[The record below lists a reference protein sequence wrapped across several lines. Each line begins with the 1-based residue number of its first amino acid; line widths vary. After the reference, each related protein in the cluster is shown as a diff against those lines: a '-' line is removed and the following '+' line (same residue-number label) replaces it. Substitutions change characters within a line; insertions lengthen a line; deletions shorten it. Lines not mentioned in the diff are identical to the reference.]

1 MEKEKITEFTRRIS
15 QCNRSGLTL
24 IKYEICFVQC
34 VDAKKAYA
42 QKEHEV
48 IKKEVQKASECVN
61 RLMETLNFEYE
72 IAKELYPVYRFCRDE
87 LAMALVKNDISRVE
101 NAEKILKNLYG
112 AFEEVSKEDYS
123 RPLMENSEKVIAG
136 MTYQKNNLTE
146 NYEIGNESRGFL
158 A

>member
-24 IKYEICFVQC
+24 ITYEICFVHC
-34 VDAKKAYA
+34 ADAKKAYA

-48 IKKEVQKASECVN
+48 FKKEVQKASECVN

-87 LAMALVKNDISRVE
+87 LAMALV
-101 NAEKILKNLYG
+101 KILKNLYG

>member
-24 IKYEICFVQC
+24 ITYEICFVHC
-34 VDAKKAYA
+34 ADAKKAYA

-48 IKKEVQKASECVN
+48 FKKEVQ
-61 RLMETLNFEYE
+61 METLNFEYE

>member
-1 MEKEKITEFTRRIS
+1 MVF
-15 QCNRSGLTL
+15 
-24 IKYEICFVQC
+24 
-34 VDAKKAYA
+34 
-42 QKEHEV
+42 
-48 IKKEVQKASECVN
+48 KKEVQKASECVN

>member
-1 MEKEKITEFTRRIS
+1 M
-15 QCNRSGLTL
+15 
-24 IKYEICFVQC
+24 
-34 VDAKKAYA
+34 
-42 QKEHEV
+42 
-48 IKKEVQKASECVN
+48 
-61 RLMETLNFEYE
+61 
-72 IAKELYPVYRFCRDE
+72 
-87 LAMALVKNDISRVE
+87 AMALVKNDISRVE

-112 AFEEVSKEDYS
+112 AFEEVTKEDYS

>member
-1 MEKEKITEFTRRIS
+1 MRLFLP
-15 QCNRSGLTL
+15 GL
-24 IKYEICFVQC
+24 
-34 VDAKKAYA
+34 
-42 QKEHEV
+42 
-48 IKKEVQKASECVN
+48 
-61 RLMETLNFEYE
+61 
-72 IAKELYPVYRFCRDE
+72 PFCRDE

-112 AFEEVSKEDYS
+112 AFEEVSKEDHS

-136 MTYQKNNLTE
+136 MTYQKNKLTE

>member
-24 IKYEICFVQC
+24 ITYEICFVHC
-34 VDAKKAYA
+34 ADAKKAYA

-48 IKKEVQKASECVN
+48 FKKEVQKASECVN

-112 AFEEVSKEDYS
+112 AFEEISKEDYS

>member
-24 IKYEICFVQC
+24 ITYEICFVHC
-34 VDAKKAYA
+34 ADAKKAYA
-42 QKEHEV
+42 QKEH
-48 IKKEVQKASECVN
+48 
-61 RLMETLNFEYE
+61 
-72 IAKELYPVYRFCRDE
+72 AKELYPVYRFCRDE

>member
-1 MEKEKITEFTRRIS
+1 M
-15 QCNRSGLTL
+15 
-24 IKYEICFVQC
+24 
-34 VDAKKAYA
+34 
-42 QKEHEV
+42 
-48 IKKEVQKASECVN
+48 
-61 RLMETLNFEYE
+61 METLNFEYE

-112 AFEEVSKEDYS
+112 AFEEVSKEDHS

>member
-24 IKYEICFVQC
+24 ITYEICFVHC
-34 VDAKKAYA
+34 ADAKKAYA

-48 IKKEVQKASECVN
+48 FKKEVQKASECVN

-101 NAEKILKNLYG
+101 NAEKILKKSLR
-112 AFEEVSKEDYS
+112 S
-123 RPLMENSEKVIAG
+123 I
-136 MTYQKNNLTE
+136 
-146 NYEIGNESRGFL
+146 
-158 A
+158 